1 MLKAKAKY
9 MNSCIQSEQAEANI
23 AKSFEQDLDSEEK
36 LQKLTRSACDIRSQV
51 EVDSVKY
58 KVSLSGIQDKK
69 TDSYRVIVPI
79 LETL

>member
-1 MLKAKAKY
+1 